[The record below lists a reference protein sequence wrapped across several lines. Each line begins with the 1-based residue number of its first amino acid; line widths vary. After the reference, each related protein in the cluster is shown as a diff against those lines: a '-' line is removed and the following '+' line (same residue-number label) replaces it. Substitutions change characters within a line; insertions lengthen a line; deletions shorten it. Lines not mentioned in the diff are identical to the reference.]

1 MSQQEIVPAAPT
13 APATRRD
20 LSNARMSYDGARA
33 FASQVAQDRLGVLIE
48 TPEGHRKAAIAVN
61 AIAEAVAMGLKSPQ
75 SQAWQ
80 ELTCGALR
88 NAVANILDTGLSPV
102 GATKELYI
110 FPEGGRL
117 TVRCSPAGLRKL
129 AARCG
134 QNVVACAVRAKD
146 HFKAYL
152 DGDGW
157 HLRHDPAPWDGGE
170 IVGVFVAV
178 YRTSDNRLMQVVT
191 MSLADVNV
199 NRSKSKMKNG
209 GPWQDFFEQMA
220 IKSVLHRALSSG
232 AITFD
237 EGLTHAL
244 AAVPIGGYD
253 GDADEMD
260 LEPPTVR
267 QVTAPEAPRAFPRPP
282 APPVEETADPVSGE
296 QS

>member
-1 MSQQEIVPAAPT
+1 M
-13 APATRRD
+13 
-20 LSNARMSYDGARA
+20 
-33 FASQVAQDRLGVLIE
+33 
-48 TPEGHRKAAIAVN
+48 
-61 AIAEAVAMGLKSPQ
+61 
-75 SQAWQ
+75 
-80 ELTCGALR
+80 TCGALR

-134 QNVVACAVRAKD
+134 QNVIPGAVREKD

-152 DGDGW
+152 DNDGW
-157 HLRHDPAPWDGGE
+157 HLRHEPELWNGGE
-170 IVGVFVAV
+170 IVGVYVAV
-178 YRTSDNRLMQVVT
+178 YRATDNRLMQVVT

-199 NRSKSKMKNG
+199 NRSKSKMKEK
-209 GPWQDFFEQMA
+209 GPWADFFEQMA
-220 IKSVLHRALSSG
+220 IKSVLHKAVSSG
-232 AITFD
+232 AVAFD

-244 AAVPIGGYD
+244 AAISLGAYD

-282 APPVEETADPVSGE
+282 APPQEETADPASGE
-296 QS
+296 QA

>member
-1 MSQQEIVPAAPT
+1 MTTNGGDEIAQRFRC
-13 APATRRD
+13 ATRHVGGELGRPR
-20 LSNARMSYDGARA
+20 SEGI
-33 FASQVAQDRLGVLIE
+33 AQR
-48 TPEGHRKAAIAVN
+48 
-61 AIAEAVAMGLKSPQ
+61 
-75 SQAWQ
+75 
-80 ELTCGALR
+80 
-88 NAVANILDTGLSPV
+88 
-102 GATKELYI
+102 
-110 FPEGGRL
+110 
-117 TVRCSPAGLRKL
+117 
-129 AARCG
+129 
-134 QNVVACAVRAKD
+134 
-146 HFKAYL
+146 
-152 DGDGW
+152 
-157 HLRHDPAPWDGGE
+157 GE